1 MTSELRLS
9 LNGDVDYLR
18 LVWQAVEA
26 MLEQAEF
33 DEDPVQTRYNVLL
46 SLQEAVSN
54 VLRHG
59 YQGGVDDAVWIEIR
73 ARLDD
78 SSFRIELRD
87 RCKPFDPTQV
97 GELAEDVADDVTAI
111 PEGGYGIHIIRAV
124 LDRLD
129 YERQGDENV
138 LILEK
143 RTAQPARIE
152 G

>member
-9 LNGDVDYLR
+9 LSGHVDYLR
-18 LVWQAVEA
+18 IIWQAVEA
-26 MLEQAEF
+26 LLEQAEF

-59 YQGGVDDAVWIEIR
+59 YSSGGDAGIWIEVR
-73 ARLDD
+73 AALDD
-78 SSFRIELRD
+78 QSFRVELRD
-87 RCKPFDPTQV
+87 RCEPFDPTDVSQ
-97 GELAEDVADDVTAI
+97 LAEDATDDVTAL
-111 PEGGYGIHIIRAV
+111 PEGGYGIHIMRAV

-129 YERQGDENV
+129 YERQGNENV

-143 RTAQPARIE
+143 RTAVLARVE
-152 G
+152 D